1 VKPGHIRADN
11 LIRRASARGEERSE
25 MVAWTTWTRKTAKL
39 SAMLVVLVLA
49 TNAMAAQMG
58 PVTQVVTPVAAAAGR
73 DRPRLVRFFPMEG
86 LPPDSLVR
94 QVFMEGFDEGLATE
108 KIETERQDA
117 MGRWNAADSLGSRFG
132 PSTDSTAY
140 TSSTSSAAWT
150 MHVVVGAPPP
160 YIASSRQGKSGKM
173 ERHVDPNMRASRGMT
188 LVLHAL
194 SPNEVRA
201 GLNAAPEHLAFAFPV
216 GAAPAGVLG
225 DIPAGFA
232 YPWREAGRITGLL
245 VLEELHYR
253 SGDLPKAARF
263 RLPTITRVESVRADG
278 M

>member
-1 VKPGHIRADN
+1 
-11 LIRRASARGEERSE
+11 
-25 MVAWTTWTRKTAKL
+25 MVAKIAMFG
-39 SAMLVVLVLA
+39 AMLAMLVLA
-49 TNAMAAQMG
+49 TNAIAAQIG
-58 PVTQVVTPVAAAAGR
+58 PVTQVVTPMAAEAGR

-94 QVFMEGFDEGLATE
+94 MVFMEGFDEGLATE

-117 MGRWNAADSLGSRFG
+117 MGRWSAADSLASRFG

-150 MHVVVGAPPP
+150 MQVVVGAPPP
-160 YIASSRQGKSGKM
+160 YIASSRQARTGKM

-194 SPNEVRA
+194 TPTEVRM
-201 GLNAAPEHLAFAFPV
+201 GVRAAPEHLAFAFPAE
-216 GAAPAGVLG
+216 AAPAGVLG

-245 VLEELHYR
+245 VLEQLHYR
-253 SGDLPKAARF
+253 SGELPKDTRF
-263 RLPTITRVESVRADG
+263 RLSSIIRVESVRADG